1 MAEARNTVQAGI
13 LWMILSTAFLAGGN
27 SLVRQIATELHP
39 FQISFLTNLIMLV
52 FVWPQLRGGAG
63 LPDQREKRRLYAI
76 MTAVGCVSNLTWFYA
91 LAHVPLAKATA
102 MTFAAPIIV
111 TALAGVLLGES
122 VSRSRWAAVMVGFV
136 GVMVIARPGFVAL
149 DAGTIALMISTLS
162 MASMYL
168 ISKRLTQIEST
179 SRIVAIT
186 TLIPVVTG
194 LIPAVLYW
202 RTPSTDMVLFLAVM
216 AVAMF
221 VGRLTLFLALR
232 NAPASTVMPFDFA
245 RLPFIALF
253 AWLAYQE
260 IPDRWAL
267 VGAAIVMGATVFI
280 FQDEHRKRRQVPL

>member
-1 MAEARNTVQAGI
+1 LTDARNTVQAGI
-13 LWMILSTAFLAGGN
+13 LWMILSTACLAGGN

-52 FVWPQLRGGAG
+52 FVWPHLRVPAG
-63 LPDQREKRRLYAI
+63 LPDRAEKRKLYAI
-76 MTAVGCVSNLTWFYA
+76 MTAVGCISNLTWFYA

-122 VSRSRWAAVMVGFV
+122 VSRSRWAAVIVGFV
-136 GVMVIARPGFVAL
+136 GVMVISRPGLVAL
-149 DAGTIALMISTLS
+149 DAGTVALMISTLS

-168 ISKRLTQIEST
+168 VSKRLTQIESM

-194 LIPAVLYW
+194 IVPAIIYW
-202 RTPSTDMVLFLAVM
+202 RVPSVEIMLVLAVM
-216 AVAMF
+216 AIAMF
-221 VGRLTLFLALR
+221 AGRVTLFLALR

-245 RLPFIALF
+245 RLPFIAVF
-253 AWLAYQE
+253 AWLAYRE
-260 IPDRWAL
+260 MPDHWAL
-267 VGAAIVMGATVFI
+267 VGAAIVMAATAFI
-280 FQDEHRKRRQVPL
+280 FQDEHRKQRRLSV

>member
-1 MAEARNTVQAGI
+1 MVEARNTIQAGI
-13 LWMILSTAFLAGGN
+13 LWMILSTACLAGGN

-63 LPDQREKRRLYAI
+63 MPDRREKRRLYGI

-136 GVMVIARPGFVAL
+136 GVMVISRPGFVAL
-149 DAGTIALMISTLS
+149 DAGTVALMISTLS
-162 MASMYL
+162 MASSYL

-179 SRIVAIT
+179 SRIVAVT

-202 RTPSTDMVLFLAVM
+202 RTPSFDIVLFLVVM

-245 RLPFIALF
+245 RLPFIVLF
-253 AWLAYQE
+253 AWLAYRE
-260 IPDRWAL
+260 IPDGWAL
-267 VGAAIVMGATVFI
+267 FGAAIVMGATLFI
-280 FQDEHRKRRQVPL
+280 LQDEHRKHRPFAA

>member
-39 FQISFLTNLIMLV
+39 FQISFLANLIMLV

-63 LPDQREKRRLYAI
+63 LPDRREKRRLYGI

-136 GVMVIARPGFVAL
+136 GVMVISRPGFVAL
-149 DAGTIALMISTLS
+149 DAGTVALMISTLS
-162 MASMYL
+162 MASSYL
-168 ISKRLTQIEST
+168 ISKRLTQIESM
-179 SRIVAIT
+179 SRIVAVT

-202 RTPSTDMVLFLAVM
+202 RTPSFDMMLFLVAM
-216 AVAMF
+216 ALAMF

-245 RLPFIALF
+245 RLPFIVLF
-253 AWLAYQE
+253 AWLAYRE
-260 IPDRWAL
+260 IPDGWAL
-267 VGAAIVMGATVFI
+267 FGAAIVMGATLFI
-280 FQDEHRKRRQVPL
+280 LQDEHRKHRPFAA